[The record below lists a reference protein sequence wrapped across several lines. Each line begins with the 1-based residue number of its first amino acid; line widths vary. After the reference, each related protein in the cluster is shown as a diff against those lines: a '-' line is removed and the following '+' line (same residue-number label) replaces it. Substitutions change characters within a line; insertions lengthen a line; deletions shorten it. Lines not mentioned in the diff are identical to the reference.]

1 MTTYPDSRARS
12 DACLAMRA
20 GRTRKEKN
28 MEFHAIHAIN
38 LTREIREYFGDPSA
52 HIGAVD
58 MAYSEGEMPCL
69 YVDIYANG
77 ERFLADVYTDA
88 DGNVDW
94 VY

>member
-1 MTTYPDSRARS
+1 
-12 DACLAMRA
+12 MRA
-20 GRTRKEKN
+20 SQRIGDD
-28 MEFHAIHAIN
+28 MEFNAIHAIN

-52 HIGAVD
+52 HLGAVD